1 LSLDSLSITEKIILS
16 DLILSHLVYHQNN
29 STRAFNPEDALQ
41 EIRLLSKN
49 MFMFVHQHNPFFE
62 KMYASIL
69 AIINNRVTYRTDF
82 LSSFNSPKLDCSIY
96 ISAIVRSVYTIASD
110 ITEDVISL
118 IDGALHRTY
127 IIGGINSY
135 SKVFSLLNAQPFKD
149 FVDNCIKLLMLLPDY
164 LVINKT
170 KMSKKDKNGVRF
182 ITEIYIRFNITGP
195 IVYADKVFLKFS
207 LKPLFLL
214 KNCFIGCSHLTICK
228 PIKKAKHQFIC
239 NKIDWAALYKL
250 IRTPIQIDFTYWAQ
264 IAEHQRQILQKKY
277 SHLLEDGGKEL
288 SLTSLIEQLNRIYL
302 IKSNEL
308 RIFKKKYN
316 KTKFRP
322 DILEDDDVYG
332 GLVKQITNLKNLKID
347 ESLRLV
353 AQKSDEIEELHKDIQ
368 RLHSTIVI
376 ESLKTYDF
384 PLYTGFYYDFRGRIY
399 PDSFVSF
406 LNLKQIRSLFLF
418 KKSEFNAAK
427 IERSNYYK
435 LISSQNIKLDPIFD
449 GLKVSEVNRYLVI
462 MISLEL
468 GKLTKKFYKKE
479 GASLQDFVD
488 EGYRVFKQTSYD
500 NIKFEDLGYVY
511 TLKNSLTTFIEKGYW
526 LNTTIIRDST
536 ASSFQH

>member
-1 LSLDSLSITEKIILS
+1 MILS
-16 DLILSHLVYHQNN
+16 DLVLSHLVYQQNN
-29 STRAFNPEDALQ
+29 SSVAFNPKDALQ

-49 MFMFVHQHNPFFE
+49 MFTFVHQHNPFFE

-69 AIINNRVTYRTDF
+69 AIINDHVTYRTDF
-82 LSSFNSPKLDCSIY
+82 LSSFNSPKFDCSIY
-96 ISAIVRSVYTIASD
+96 INVIVRSVYTFNKD
-110 ITEDVISL
+110 ITEGVISL

-170 KMSKKDKNGVRF
+170 KMSKKDKNGVHF
-182 ITEIYIRFNITGP
+182 ITEIYIKFNVTGS

-228 PIKKAKHQFIC
+228 PIKKAKHQFVC

-250 IRTPIQIDFTYWAQ
+250 IRTPIQINFTYWDQ
-264 IAEHQRQILQKKY
+264 IAESQRQILLKKY
-277 SHLLEDGGKEL
+277 SHLLRNGGEGL
-288 SLTSLIEQLNRIYL
+288 SLTSLIEELNRIYL

-308 RIFKKKYN
+308 KVFKKKYN
-316 KTKFRP
+316 KAKFRP
-322 DILEDDDVYG
+322 DTLEDDGEYENI
-332 GLVKQITNLKNLKID
+332 VKQITDLDDLEIGDSLK
-347 ESLRLV
+347 LV
-353 AQKSDEIEELHKDIQ
+353 AQKVDEIGELQKDIQ

-376 ESLKTYDF
+376 ESLKKYDF

-406 LNLKQIRSLFLF
+406 LNLKQIRSLFYF
-418 KKSEFNAAK
+418 KKSEFNAEK
-427 IERSNYYK
+427 IKQSNYYK
-435 LISSQNIKLDPIFD
+435 LILSQNVKLDPVFES
-449 GLKVSEVNRYLVI
+449 LNVSEVNRYFVI
-462 MISLEL
+462 MILLEL

-479 GASLQDFVD
+479 GANLQDFVD

-511 TLKNSLTTFIEKGYW
+511 TLKHSLTTFIEKDCW